1 MNIEYSLN
9 GDRELHDV
17 AVIIPLGTAEPPHI
31 ENIDGNSHHDAR
43 YGSKRGKRSYQ
54 TRKKGR
60 TVDGS

>member
-1 MNIEYSLN
+1 VNIEYSLN

-43 YGSKRGKRSYQ
+43 YGSNWEIKNVESERRGGVVRS
-54 TRKKGR
+54 
-60 TVDGS
+60 